1 MHLHVDPEELQ
12 AFKAEKAIDLTE
24 HDSGLGKQTTWSD
37 HTIVLAEMADIKF
50 WCQCLKKR

>member
-37 HTIVLAEMADIKF
+37 HITVLAEMADIKF
-50 WCQCLKKR
+50 